1 MLWIRTYPCDLLP
14 WALLCMLCIFLSA
27 NGHFTHL
34 PTQFRQIDSGRFAQG
49 QILLSPSTTTFPSSF
64 NTMGCGNDHPG
75 LRREGQLECGVDFFC
90 DDSALVMATCS
101 FLTPG
106 LSSGI
111 PQCIVLNGQLA
122 GQTAE
127 GAECAQWKCTC
138 EGTNRHAN

>member
-14 WALLCMLCIFLSA
+14 WALLACCVSSCQPMATSLTYA
-27 NGHFTHL
+27 HT
-34 PTQFRQIDSGRFAQG
+34 FRQIDSGRFAQG

-64 NTMGCGNDHPG
+64 STMGCGNDHPG

-122 GQTAE
+122 GQTAQ

>member
-1 MLWIRTYPCDLLP
+1 MATSLTY
-14 WALLCMLCIFLSA
+14 A
-27 NGHFTHL
+27 HT
-34 PTQFRQIDSGRFAQG
+34 FRQIDSGRFTQG

-122 GQTAE
+122 GQTAQ
-127 GAECAQWKCTC
+127 GAECAQ
-138 EGTNRHAN
+138 